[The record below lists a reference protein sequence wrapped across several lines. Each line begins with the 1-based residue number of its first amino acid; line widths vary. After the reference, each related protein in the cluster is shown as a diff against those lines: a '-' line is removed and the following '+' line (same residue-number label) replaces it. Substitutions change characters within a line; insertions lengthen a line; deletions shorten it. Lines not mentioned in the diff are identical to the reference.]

1 MCVCVCVNGSHS
13 APQCV
18 AYRRS
23 ARQVNKNKTK
33 DIQGRAMASVSE
45 LVGRLSSAYILL
57 DWLDWL
63 LLAVARVD
71 FGRADEI

>member
-1 MCVCVCVNGSHS
+1 VYVCVNGSHS

-45 LVGRLSSAYILL
+45 LVGRLSSAYTAGLAG
-57 DWLDWL
+57 WL